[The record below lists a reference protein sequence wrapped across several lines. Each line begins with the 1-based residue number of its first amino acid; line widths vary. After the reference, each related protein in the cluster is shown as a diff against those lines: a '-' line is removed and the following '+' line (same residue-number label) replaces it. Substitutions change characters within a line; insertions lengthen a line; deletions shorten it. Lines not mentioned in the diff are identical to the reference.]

1 MNRVLS
7 LSFAALSCGAVS
19 LLATGASAQAA
30 DPPLDE
36 TKLGPFVVKS
46 SDVGVHVT
54 SLAILPSLSPDLED
68 VIVRGVVRRDMEL
81 SGMFRVIGDDKAPP
95 GLYSFDDPVDVDEW
109 KKVGAEVIV
118 KVAAR
123 KTKAGKIEVMGLA
136 YFLNVGKEPVYEK
149 KLVVDPKDVRET
161 AHRITDALLGA
172 ITGTD
177 GGFASHMIFSGKWG
191 KNRRIFSM
199 DADGHDLKP
208 RTTADDTALA
218 PVWSPNA
225 LSFYYV
231 LSKNYAPFKLY
242 REDKPVKLNFDGSIY
257 SVAFDKDGKK
267 LAVAVSEGLKSVIY
281 VGNPDGTEM
290 KPVSKTEL
298 ATRPIFSPTGK
309 LAWVGGGVGKRST
322 RRIYVDGK
330 AISPAGFV
338 ASAPTFCDTED
349 GVRIVYSVEVG
360 GDRRDLVMSD
370 EKGHGI
376 VRLTQNMGSNTYPAC
391 SPDGRLLAFFS
402 TRKKEKGIYMM
413 NLQRWKTTKVST
425 QYGESLQWGP
435 LPPPKVS
442 FSGNIKKLRDAQ
454 KDQPKSDEPKKDEPK
469 KDEPKSD
476 EPARK
481 TVPKKDI

>member
-1 MNRVLS
+1 MKQNL
-7 LSFAALSCGAVS
+7 LQHALGLGALSALALVATSSGAQS
-19 LLATGASAQAA
+19 E
-30 DPPLDE
+30 PPPDE

-46 SDVGVHVT
+46 SDVNVHVT

-81 SGMFRVIGDDKAPP
+81 SGMFRVIADDKAPP
-95 GLYSFDDPVDVDEW
+95 GLYSFDDPVDVDAW

-118 KVAAR
+118 KVSAR
-123 KTKAGKIEVMGLA
+123 KTKGDKIEVFGLA

-149 KLVVDPKDVRET
+149 KLVVDKKDVRET

-177 GGFASHMIFSGKWG
+177 GGFASHMIYSGKWG

-199 DADGHDLKP
+199 DSDGHDLKP
-208 RTTADDTALA
+208 RTSQDDTALA
-218 PVWSPNA
+218 PVWSPNNTN
-225 LSFYYV
+225 FFYV

-242 REDKPVKLNFDGSIY
+242 RDDKQVKLPFSGSIY
-257 SVAFDKDGKK
+257 SVAFDKDGSRM
-267 LAVAVSEGLKSVIY
+267 AIAVSEGLKSVIY
-281 VGNPDGTEM
+281 VGKPDGSEM
-290 KPVSKTEL
+290 KPVSKMEL
-298 ATRPIFSPTGK
+298 ATRPVFSPSGK

-330 AISPAGFV
+330 AISPPGFV

-349 GVRIVYSVEVG
+349 GIRIVYSVEVG

-402 TRKKEKGIYMM
+402 TRKKQNGIYMM
-413 NLQRWKTTKVST
+413 NLKRWKTIKVST

-435 LPPPKVS
+435 LPPPKQS
-442 FSGNIKKLRDAQ
+442 FASK
-454 KDQPKSDEPKKDEPK
+454 PKPKKEAPK
-469 KDEPKSD
+469 PEETPEAPKP
-476 EPARK
+476 EAPKPEANAK
-481 TVPKKDI
+481 TPSAAK